1 MRRTARRRQVPRPL
15 GLREQ
20 ERHDRRGDGRPEHV
34 LARPPDRG
42 QPTAFAAGR
51 VEDAF
56 QVEFDGSELTWSL
69 TGNKES
75 ASRNS
80 RKCPGGSITIT
91 KRLVPKDDPGRFA
104 LRIDGEVGG
113 GAAAVGDGGST
124 GTIAVATGSRT
135 VSETAAPGTELGDY
149 TVETVCRNGDRVV
162 ASSDESSVKVAVGRG
177 DAIVCT
183 ITNNAEPDGPGLT
196 PTLDCVLFKDGA
208 DDVAYWGYRNGSVNE
223 VTIGAGSPSNRFGP
237 PGKPDRGQ
245 PDVFEPGTHTGVFQT
260 PFQAGDGTLTWTL
273 SERTA
278 KANADSPACNPT
290 LELRKVTFPADDPG
304 KFQLKINNAV
314 VAEGG
319 NGTTTGPL
327 RIGIGEGTVSETAG
341 PGTSLADYDSRVECT
356 RNGKVDVSAQGTK
369 VDGRVGRGDLV
380 VCTFT
385 NTRKG
390 TPEPPNPPNP
400 PEPPNPPTPPNPPHP
415 PNPPTPNPPPVPP
428 PPPGPPPLLDLAVTK
443 SVAPTTVSV
452 GGRLTWTMTVTNR
465 SSVAAADVNGLKL
478 DDPRSYRT
486 RLISLTASQGTCR
499 PYTCNLGRLAPGA
512 SATVTAVTEAVRVG
526 LVVDIVRVGS
536 EEQESSYRNNVAAAV
551 ARVVGPLSP
560 PLPAVRCRTLTA
572 APRLLESRRSSIV
585 RVTARNRLGKPLVNV
600 VVRARGAGVRHE
612 ARTDAQGVARF
623 ALSPEHGGLVLFSS
637 RGHASAVGGPVC
649 RTLLGVLG
657 AANTQVTG

>member
-1 MRRTARRRQVPRPL
+1 MRRGAAGAGAEPRAGEEGPDLPRDELGDQSLHVSDEPAIANNGDLNGGHLDHTGPVYPADGWGDIIPPYEYLDKDGKLQTFEGYNWSEAGQAIYENGCEPPVPPTPKKVVPILECVEQLDGGKYLAHWGYENKNDTTVEATGDQNTFSPRP
-15 GLREQ
+15 
-20 ERHDRRGDGRPEHV
+20 
-34 LARPPDRG
+34 ADRG

-69 TGNKES
+69 TGNTES
-75 ASRNS
+75 RPARTRQSAPAARSRSRSGSSPRTTPAASR
-80 RKCPGGSITIT
+80 
-91 KRLVPKDDPGRFA
+91 
-104 LRIDGEVGG
+104 LRIDGEVAG

-135 VSETAAPGTELGDY
+135 VSETAAPGTKLGDY
-149 TVETVCRNGDRVV
+149 TIETVCRNGDRVV

-223 VTIGAGSPSNRFGP
+223 VTIGAGSPSNRFA

-369 VDGRVGRGDLV
+369 VDGKVGRGDLV

-390 TPEPPNPPNP
+390 TPEPPTPKPAGAR
-400 PEPPNPPTPPNPPHP
+400 PTHRHRRTR
-415 PNPPTPNPPPVPP
+415 PTRRRRQPAA
-428 PPPGPPPLLDLAVTK
+428 G
-443 SVAPTTVSV
+443 
-452 GGRLTWTMTVTNR
+452 
-465 SSVAAADVNGLKL
+465 AAA
-478 DDPRSYRT
+478 S
-486 RLISLTASQGTCR
+486 AR
-499 PYTCNLGRLAPGA
+499 PA
-512 SATVTAVTEAVRVG
+512 
-526 LVVDIVRVGS
+526 
-536 EEQESSYRNNVAAAV
+536 
-551 ARVVGPLSP
+551 
-560 PLPAVRCRTLTA
+560 A
-572 APRLLESRRSSIV
+572 APRPGRDEVRR
-585 RVTARNRLGKPLVNV
+585 ADDG
-600 VVRARGAGVRHE
+600 
-612 ARTDAQGVARF
+612 Q
-623 ALSPEHGGLVLFSS
+623 S
-637 RGHASAVGGPVC
+637 RGPAHVDDDRDEPVVGRG
-649 RTLLGVLG
+649 G
-657 AANTQVTG
+657 